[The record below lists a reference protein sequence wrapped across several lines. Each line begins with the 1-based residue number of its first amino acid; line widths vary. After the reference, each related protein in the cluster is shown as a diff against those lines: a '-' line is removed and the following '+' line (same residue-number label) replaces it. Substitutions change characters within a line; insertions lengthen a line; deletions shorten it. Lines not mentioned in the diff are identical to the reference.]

1 MDMIRA
7 RKDAVA
13 IFQAGVKAVDPAVAV
28 RRHVQRQGNSLKI
41 GGRPYNLA
49 DFENI
54 FVIGAGKASA
64 AMAEPLEEIL
74 GDRLTSGFL
83 NVKYGHSLPLSRIHV
98 NEAGHPLPDESGW
111 RGAKKIIELLRSTG
125 ERDLVIFLISGG
137 GSALLPAP
145 AEGLTL
151 EDEQQMTN
159 LLLECGATIH
169 EINAVRKHISSV
181 KGGQLARLAHPAVLV
196 SLILSD
202 VIGDRLDSI
211 ASGPT
216 VPDESTFEI
225 CLRILE
231 KYGLTARIP
240 PAVSEHLEKGARQE
254 IGETPKPGDPAF
266 DRTQNV
272 IIASNAQ
279 AVEAAA
285 EKART
290 LGYHSLVLSTFIE
303 GETREIARM
312 HTALAKEI
320 IRSGRPV
327 RRPACLISGG
337 ETTVT
342 IHGPGLGGR
351 NQEFSLAAAIEIDGL
366 DDVVVLSGGTDGTD
380 GPTEAAG
387 AIADSTTSQ
396 RGRALG
402 LEPEAY
408 LFNNDSYHFFQPL
421 GDLLVTGPTF
431 TNVMDLH
438 LVLVG

>member
-1 MDMIRA
+1 MNMNRA

-13 IFQAGVKAVDPAVAV
+13 IFQAGVKAVDPVVAV

-74 GDRLTSGFL
+74 GDRLASGFL
-83 NVKYGHSLPLSRIHV
+83 NVKYGHSRPLSRVRV
-98 NEAGHPLPDESGW
+98 NEAGHPLPDEAGW
-111 RGAKKIIELLRSTG
+111 RGAEKIIELLRSTG
-125 ERDLVIFLISGG
+125 EKDLVIFLISGG

-145 AEGLTL
+145 AAGLTL
-151 EDEQQMTN
+151 EDEQQVTN
-159 LLLECGATIH
+159 LLLKCGATIH
-169 EINAVRKHISSV
+169 EINAVRKHISRV
-181 KGGQLARLAHPAVLV
+181 KGGQLARLAHPAALV

-216 VPDESTFEI
+216 VPDESTFED
-225 CLRILE
+225 CRRILE

-240 PAVSEHLEKGARQE
+240 PAVLDHLEKGGRRE
-254 IGETPKPGDPAF
+254 IAETPKPGDPAF

-272 IIASNAQ
+272 IVASNAQ

-285 EKART
+285 EKARA
-290 LGYHSLVLSTFIE
+290 LGYNSLVLSTFIE
-303 GETREIARM
+303 GETRETARM

-380 GPTEAAG
+380 GPTDAAG
-387 AIADSTTSQ
+387 AIADSTTAR

-402 LEPEAY
+402 LEPEPY
-408 LFNNDSYHFFQPL
+408 LRNNDSYHFFQPL